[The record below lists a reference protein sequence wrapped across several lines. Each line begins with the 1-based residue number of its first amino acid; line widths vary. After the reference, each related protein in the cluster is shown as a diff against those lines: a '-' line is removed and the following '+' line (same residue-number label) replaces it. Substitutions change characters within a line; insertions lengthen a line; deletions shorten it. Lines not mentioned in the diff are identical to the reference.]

1 VKSVI
6 GFVVDQSEV
15 SDRLCGG
22 SERDVNQWLIV
33 NKREF
38 VNYPII
44 WKMYQQYLRGSY
56 YFSVAM
62 HTGTE

>member
-22 SERDVNQWLIV
+22 SEVSDRVCG
-33 NKREF
+33 
-38 VNYPII
+38 
-44 WKMYQQYLRGSY
+44 GS
-56 YFSVAM
+56 
-62 HTGTE
+62 E